1 MPPVRPVKD
10 TLPPPS
16 TRFIGRFLV
25 LKELG
30 KGSQGVV
37 YLAQDSQLQRN
48 VAIKTLRIQPNATE
62 RQAMLLQE
70 ARAVSRLSHPNII
83 PIYEVGELDGSPYL
97 VFEFIE
103 GTSLKQYMK
112 QNGPLPIARCLS
124 MMDQILAG
132 IGHAHANKILH
143 GDLSPHNIM
152 VDRAGNP
159 RIMDFGVSRMIG
171 SRQDASLGMWG
182 SLIYMS
188 PEHFDNSPLTEKSDI
203 FALGLILFEMLI
215 QQPVIQETNEFA
227 IINAIANHPIDPPS
241 LRNPDLDKN
250 IDVIV
255 MRALERKSSAR
266 YENATAM
273 RKAIEGYFQIEQKKE
288 EEEKE
293 NVPINKQ
300 GAMDFLLRRMRFKTD
315 FPALSHHIMEINKR
329 AIRPDQT
336 STADLTNLILKDY
349 GLTSKLLKLVNS
361 PLYRRSS
368 TKITTVSRAVSLLGF
383 EQVRMAALSVVL
395 MEHIKNGQQREE
407 LRDGVISGFFNAVLC
422 KDVAERMRFSD
433 PEEAFICAMFH
444 NLGRL
449 LTIYYFPEEY
459 GEIRDLIERKGAS
472 EATAYNSVIGLTTKE
487 IGQGISK
494 AWQFPESILQSMDIL
509 PEGKIGKPN
518 NDAEMLKIF
527 ANFAREFNEATI
539 CDDEIRNEKLRYVA
553 NRFGTFLSISSKD
566 VDELVTAAV
575 QNVRRF
581 SEAVNMRLEGSQYFK
596 KLQHAAE
603 MITAG
608 LETGEN
614 LEEGTQNSEEGENVS
629 STPTAIQVPS
639 VPILSEEASI
649 ERMLQDS
656 IEEISN
662 TLLEEYDLN
671 QILMTI
677 LETIY
682 RGFGFSHVL
691 FLVLDKNREA
701 VHVRFGFGSEIE
713 EIRRGMRISLRN
725 KPDIFTL
732 AITKRQ
738 DIIIADIDDKAYAG
752 LIPNWFRVLIPARSV
767 VIYPIFVNNN
777 PIGLIYA
784 DHNRS
789 GMLDAN
795 NPLTLLKTLRNQA
808 VMAIRQKVSH

>member
-10 TLPPPS
+10 TMPPTP

-30 KGSQGVV
+30 KGAQGVV

-48 VAIKTLRIQPNATE
+48 VAIKTLRIQPNAAE
-62 RQAMLLQE
+62 GRQAMLLQE

-103 GTSLKQYMK
+103 GISLKQYMK

-215 QQPVIQETNEFA
+215 QQPVIRETNEFA

-250 IDVIV
+250 IDVII

-266 YENATAM
+266 YENAAAM

-336 STADLTNLILKDY
+336 STADLANLILKDY

-368 TKITTVSRAVSLLGF
+368 TKITTVSRAVALLGF
-383 EQVRMAALSVVL
+383 EQVRMAALSMVL

-494 AWQFPESILQSMDIL
+494 AWQFPDSILQSMDIL

-518 NDAEMLKIF
+518 SDAEMLKIF
-527 ANFAREFNEATI
+527 ANFSREFNDATV
-539 CDDEIRNEKLRYVA
+539 CDDDVRNEKLRYVA
-553 NRFGTFLSISSKD
+553 NRFGAFLSIGSKD

-581 SEAVNMRLEGSQYFK
+581 SESVNMRLEGSQYFK

-603 MITAG
+603 MIASG
-608 LETGEN
+608 SETGEN
-614 LEEGTQNSEEGENVS
+614 VEESTQDSEENSVSTSTIINV
-629 STPTAIQVPS
+629 PP

-649 ERMLQDS
+649 EKMLQDS
-656 IEEISN
+656 IQEISN
-662 TLLEEYDLN
+662 ALLEEYDLN

-682 RGFGFSHVL
+682 RGFGFAHVL

-701 VHVRFGFGSEIE
+701 VHVRFGFGAEIE

-738 DIIIADIDDKAYAG
+738 DIIVFDVDDKAYAG

-767 VIYPIFVNNN
+767 VLYPIFVNNN

-789 GMLDAN
+789 GMLDTN

-808 VMAIRQKVSH
+808 IMAIRQKVSH